1 MVKSYRGN
9 EVDMVALAK
18 KYEKQVA
25 LGNMGSNARGDKL
38 GKGGV
43 VLKSRE
49 EILKDAKESLVTKV
63 SSVSFTKDNDVVLE
77 ENKLEDAKIA
87 EPSKKKQQ
95 VEVYK
100 DITEEEKENLQKGK

>member
-18 KYEKQVA
+18 KYEKNLA
-25 LGNMGSNARGDKL
+25 LGNMNSNGRGDKI

-43 VLKSRE
+43 ILKSRE

-63 SSVSFTKDNDVVLE
+63 SSVSFTKNTDVSE
-77 ENKLEDAKIA
+77 EMEMDTIKVA
-87 EPSKKKQQ
+87 EPTKKTSQQ
-95 VEVYK
+95 TYK
-100 DITEEEKENLQKGK
+100 DITEEEKEDLQKGK

>member
-63 SSVSFTKDNDVVLE
+63 SSVSFTKDNDALE
-77 ENKLEDAKIA
+77 ENKLEDAKVA
-87 EPSKKKQQ
+87 EPSKKKQPT
-95 VEVYK
+95 EVYK